1 MMKKIFI
8 AIVVLFLISCSS
20 MTKYNE
26 NIRLVSM
33 INLISNPERYHKKE
47 IMIKGYYTVQFEEHA
62 IYFSEDGYK
71 IGSSSNAILLD
82 INKDFL
88 KTQNIESPYRGYVL
102 IKGYFYDEDYHG
114 NDDFAGILK
123 NISSIDSIEIR
134 NVTK

>member
-82 INKDFL
+82 ISKEFL
-88 KTQNIESPYRGYVL
+88 NSVW
-102 IKGYFYDEDYHG
+102 F
-114 NDDFAGILK
+114 
-123 NISSIDSIEIR
+123 
-134 NVTK
+134 

>member
-1 MMKKIFI
+1 MKKNFI

-20 MTKYNE
+20 NIKYNE
-26 NIRLVSM
+26 NVKLVSM

-82 INKDFL
+82 ISKEFL
-88 KTQNIESPYRGYVL
+88 KTQNIEPPYRGYVVV
-102 IKGYFYDEDYHG
+102 KGFFYNENYHG
-114 NDDFAGILK
+114 NDSFAGVLK
-123 NISSIDSIEIR
+123 NISSIDKIEMR
-134 NVTK
+134 NVD